1 MWSGFDW
8 GCRVKETLRRESP
21 KSCEE
26 TSERLSG
33 SKRWWSWRW
42 RSILLSPLI
51 SIVSLDLVY
60 YSCRNTLCAE
70 KSDLPFVNLA
80 KEWDINAWQDKKSPK
95 MFSDLKK
102 FYNLLS

>member
-1 MWSGFDW
+1 MWSGVDW
-8 GCRVKETLRRESP
+8 GCRVKETFRRESP

-51 SIVSLDLVY
+51 SMVSLDLV
-60 YSCRNTLCAE
+60 
-70 KSDLPFVNLA
+70 D
-80 KEWDINAWQDKKSPK
+80 
-95 MFSDLKK
+95 
-102 FYNLLS
+102 